1 MVVSILLCLKGT
13 RGNEKNPDINWGG
26 GGLHLGSGHWLGD
39 EGHSETGQGEKVSD
53 SFPCHWE
60 NSTDECT
67 LFSLI
72 IQHERQNPT
81 IEPPRVSSLSD
92 VLCLREDA
100 LTGTDVITNDL

>member
-1 MVVSILLCLKGT
+1 MRKILILTGA
-13 RGNEKNPDINWGG
+13 